1 MVTLHLQC
9 ASHDLNLD
17 YTTTTR
23 LKVVYAS
30 VADYNAA
37 FIMRMISHW

>member
-9 ASHDLNLD
+9 ASHD

-37 FIMRMISHW
+37 VIMRMISHW